1 MAQVRHVDVNEGR
14 LDPEILRVT
23 VADPS
28 AGATALFTGD
38 VRDNDHGRP
47 VVSLSYEAHP
57 SAKDVLA
64 EVAQEIAERFDVI
77 AVAVAHRHGPIP
89 VGEAALVA
97 AVSAGHR
104 EEAFAACISLVNL
117 TKERIPIW
125 KHQMFADGTD
135 EWVNC
140 A

>member
-1 MAQVRHVDVNEGR
+1 MGEGR
-14 LDPEILRVT
+14 LEPEILRAV
-23 VADPS
+23 VADAS
-28 AGATALFTGD
+28 AGATTLFTGD
-38 VRDNDHGRP
+38 VRDNDHGRL

-64 EVAQEIAERFDVI
+64 EAAQEIAQRFDVI

-97 AVSAGHR
+97 AVSARHR
-104 EEAFAACISLVNL
+104 EEAFAACIALVDL

-125 KHQMFADGTD
+125 KHQVFADGTD